1 MGGTAGCGVQAA
13 MAIDIR
19 EDRVKMGI
27 VSREGNV
34 LFSRRYPW
42 ETSSVAGFLDALVL
56 DIADFQR
63 QAEGR
68 WEYDRVGVSMGGWI
82 DREAGMWLYT
92 AKVHGFADPVP
103 LRYLIERARP
113 AAPSR
118 GYAG

>member
-63 QAEGR
+63 QAACGSTLR
-68 WEYDRVGVSMGGWI
+68 RC
-82 DREAGMWLYT
+82 T
-92 AKVHGFADPVP
+92 ALLTPFRCGT
-103 LRYLIERARP
+103 
-113 AAPSR
+113 
-118 GYAG
+118 